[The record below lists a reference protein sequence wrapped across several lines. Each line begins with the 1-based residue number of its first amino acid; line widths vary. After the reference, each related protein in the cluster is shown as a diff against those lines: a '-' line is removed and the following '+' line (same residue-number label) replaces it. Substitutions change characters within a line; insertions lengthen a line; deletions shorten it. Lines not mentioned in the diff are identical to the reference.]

1 MLNRCAWQPGNQQL
15 TNKFLVTLTINASG
29 AHGVKLAAE
38 KSTCWK
44 HTNLKRQSR
53 LVCSTTCVGD
63 AGEILLLCTDITNTE
78 GTTHMKG
85 IDFLHV
91 CSVGPRAVYIHVY
104 STLWS
109 SCCPMLRSTRP
120 NRNFGRSRNLGK
132 PGVKGQL
139 VDFNNQN
146 LSCGGF
152 WLGWLMV
159 CVLYSKIISE
169 LFGQVI
175 EADFS
180 RMEAE
185 TTASEASRLDPNR
198 LFSNDTCW
206 TQAMLTCFEV
216 PAPLLHVG
224 FHFFL

>member
-1 MLNRCAWQPGNQQL
+1 
-15 TNKFLVTLTINASG
+15 
-29 AHGVKLAAE
+29 
-38 KSTCWK
+38 
-44 HTNLKRQSR
+44 
-53 LVCSTTCVGD
+53 
-63 AGEILLLCTDITNTE
+63 
-78 GTTHMKG
+78 
-85 IDFLHV
+85 
-91 CSVGPRAVYIHVY
+91 
-104 STLWS
+104 
-109 SCCPMLRSTRP
+109 MLRSTRP
-120 NRNFGRSRNLGK
+120 SRNFGRSRNLGK

-185 TTASEASRLDPNR
+185 TTASEASRLDPTR

-224 FHFFL
+224 FHFFFCKICLAFASKGMGLPWVVGIKFWRHSLAIRRIVIFYHLERCPSLCH